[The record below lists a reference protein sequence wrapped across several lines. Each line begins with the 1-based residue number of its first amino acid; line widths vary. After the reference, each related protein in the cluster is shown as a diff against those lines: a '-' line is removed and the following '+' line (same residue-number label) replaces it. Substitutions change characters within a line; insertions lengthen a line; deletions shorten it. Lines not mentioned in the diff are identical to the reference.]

1 MLPAGD
7 LFSFSSPEGTK
18 SLWDDYLARV
28 AQAQRMKLG
37 RMAAAAEEE
46 RLTSA
51 AALAELQ
58 TEAERLG
65 GELKSKVEEVAG
77 LEGERGAAEQKASS
91 CAEHLV
97 ASQARQQLL
106 RIGKDDATKA
116 SARFRSELAKAEA
129 NF

>member
-1 MLPAGD
+1 MYHAYAMHMPCMYHAYTMQVLPAGD

-28 AQAQRMKLG
+28 AQAQRGKLNPTPTPTPTPNPNPDPNVAQAQRGKLG

-58 TEAERLG
+58 SEAQRLG
-65 GELKSKVEEVAG
+65 GELKSKVEEAG
-77 LEGERGAAEQKASS
+77 
-91 CAEHLV
+91 
-97 ASQARQQLL
+97 
-106 RIGKDDATKA
+106 I
-116 SARFRSELAKAEA
+116 
-129 NF
+129 

>member
-1 MLPAGD
+1 
-7 LFSFSSPEGTK
+7 
-18 SLWDDYLARV
+18 
-28 AQAQRMKLG
+28 
-37 RMAAAAEEE
+37 MAAAAEEE

-51 AALAELQ
+51 AVLAELQ

-97 ASQARQQLL
+97 ASQAWRDV
-106 RIGKDDATKA
+106 GEMW
-116 SARFRSELAKAEA
+116 ARCGRDVGEM
-129 NF
+129 